1 MVITTINVKSYLA
14 AYMYVRYQKDVLS
27 EFNAIR
33 LKSTENLYHVIK
45 NLTVRRPQ
53 NVSWK
58 ENGNFTLVIPDPR
71 YGKDPESYNYL
82 GHDSIVI
89 IEEEMEI
96 MLKAELHSLM
106 QKNKYQ
112 KGIMY
117 KKTLILFM
125 QKYHIDDRHEDALMK
140 SFQRWKKRVEEERNK

>member
-27 EFNAIR
+27 EFSAIR

-58 ENGNFTLVIPDPR
+58 ENGNFTFVIPDPR

-89 IEEEMEI
+89 IEEEIEI

-125 QKYHIDDRHEDALMK
+125 QKYHIDDRHEDAFMK
-140 SFQRWKKRVEEERNK
+140 SFQRWKKRVEEERKK

>member
-82 GHDSIVI
+82 GHDSIVTVSYTH
-89 IEEEMEI
+89 
-96 MLKAELHSLM
+96 L
-106 QKNKYQ
+106 
-112 KGIMY
+112 
-117 KKTLILFM
+117 TLPTIL
-125 QKYHIDDRHEDALMK
+125 L
-140 SFQRWKKRVEEERNK
+140 V